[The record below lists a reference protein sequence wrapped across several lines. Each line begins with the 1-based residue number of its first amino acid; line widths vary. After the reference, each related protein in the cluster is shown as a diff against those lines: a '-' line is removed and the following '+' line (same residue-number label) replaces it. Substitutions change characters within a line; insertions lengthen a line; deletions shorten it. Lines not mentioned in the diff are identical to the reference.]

1 MREIGVGLLGLGNVG
16 IGVAKGLA
24 ANGELIAGRT
34 GFRLAIRR
42 IAVRDPAKERAF
54 LVDPSLFTTDPISVI
69 EDDAVEVVV
78 EMIGGTTIARELTL
92 RALELK
98 KPVVT
103 ANKALL
109 AEFGGEIFGRAEAE
123 NVDLYFESSVGGG
136 IPIIRSLREGLIGTH
151 IDAIYGILN
160 GTCNYI
166 LTRMER
172 EGLALLP
179 ALEEAQ
185 DSGFA
190 EAEPSLDIDGWD
202 TAHKAVI
209 LAALAYGFTP
219 SMEDVEVH
227 GIRDVSLEDIKEA
240 RRLGYA
246 MKLLACI
253 RHLDDGISIRVQPTL
268 VPQDNLLASVHGVF
282 NAVLVDS
289 RDVGETMYYGK
300 GAGTDPTASAVLSDL
315 VDVGRNL
322 ISGSE
327 RRVPALARHNQY
339 GGTRSADDMVAR
351 YYLRILLQDQPGM
364 LARLAHV
371 LGDHGISIASVHQSI
386 ESRDGHVTVVL
397 VTHHSLEREFAQALD
412 EIDRM
417 NEVGGPTVRY
427 RIEDFNKSGA
437 VDA

>member
-16 IGVAKGLA
+16 VGVARGLSV
-24 ANGELIAGRT
+24 NGELIAGRT
-34 GFRLAIRR
+34 GFQLAVRR
-42 IAVRDPAKERAF
+42 IAVRDPAKQRPF
-54 LVDPSLFTTDPISVI
+54 PVDPSLLVTDPVAVI

-78 EMIGGTTIARELTL
+78 EMIGGTTLARDLTL
-92 RALELK
+92 RSLELG

-109 AEFGGEIFGRAEAE
+109 AEHGAEIFGLAEAE
-123 NVDLYFESSVGGG
+123 HVDLYFESSVGGG

-151 IDAIYGILN
+151 IESVSGILN

-172 EGLALLP
+172 EGLALQP
-179 ALEEAQ
+179 VLEEAQ
-185 DSGFA
+185 ASGYA
-190 EAEPSLDIDGWD
+190 EAEPSLDVDGWD

-219 SMEDVEVH
+219 SMDDVEVR
-227 GIRDVSLEDIKEA
+227 GIRDVRLEDIREA
-240 RRLGYA
+240 RRLGFA

-253 RHLDDGISIRVQPTL
+253 RHLEDGISIRVEPAL
-268 VPQDNLLASVHGVF
+268 VPMDNLLASVHGVF

-289 RDVGETMYYGK
+289 RDVGETLYYGK
-300 GAGTDPTASAVLSDL
+300 GAGTDPTASAVVSDL

-322 ISGSE
+322 VSGSE

-339 GGTRSADDMVAR
+339 RGTRSADEMPAR
-351 YYLRILLQDQPGM
+351 YYLRVLLQDEPGM

-371 LGDHGISIASVHQSI
+371 LGAHGISIASVNQSA
-386 ESRDGHVTVVL
+386 DAHNGHAAVVL
-397 VTHHSLEREFAQALD
+397 VTHTSLEKKFRRAVE
-412 EIDRM
+412 EIDAM
-417 NEVGGPTVRY
+417 GEVGAPTVRY
-427 RIEDFNKSGA
+427 RIEEFEHSSVTDG
-437 VDA
+437 